1 MMTRKSYGT
10 RIVCAVVLALTA
22 CRDLPTAVAPPA
34 PARSAEARAALERG
48 LHLGQ
53 SPLVCV
59 LGRPAP
65 APATGWQTRR
75 DTIFLP
81 RSEYDAR
88 GPMVRYF
95 FWRLAPGGGIAHT
108 ASCTVPYSEA
118 ALRRVDRHFGVERG
132 GGADQFVVRQE
143 MLTTQSCV
151 EDENTNACVFDPLVV
166 TAPPREDSD
175 PCVARPHECT
185 DKFGSGSEN
194 WWSDP
199 NPWGGGGS
207 GGNPPPP
214 ENTDPAKSY
223 EQGPLLW
230 GACVLAMVGS
240 TYSIS
245 QVAGKFE
252 TWYKAYRDAE
262 GAQRLW
268 LAAVENNAE
277 IAIQMQLEYQ
287 YKQARLRQEDSAGA
301 VSEATHTT
309 YFALFAAAAACGATA
324 LIPSP

>member
-1 MMTRKSYGT
+1 MQRKSPVT
-10 RIVCAVVLALTA
+10 RSVSAVLLALTA
-22 CRDLPTAVAPPA
+22 CQDLPTAVEPSTPVPRVATQ
-34 PARSAEARAALERG
+34 SGGG

-59 LGRPAP
+59 LGRRAP

-81 RSEYDAR
+81 RSEYDAQ
-88 GPMVRYF
+88 GPTVRYI
-95 FWRLAPGGGIAHT
+95 FWRLALGGGIAHT
-108 ASCTVPYSEA
+108 AACTVPYSEA
-118 ALRRVDRHFGVERG
+118 ALRRVDRHFGVERR

-151 EDENTNACVFDPLVV
+151 VDEATNACVFDPLMV
-166 TAPPREDSD
+166 TAPPRENSD
-175 PCVARPHECT
+175 PCEARPHECT
-185 DKFGSGSEN
+185 NRFSDGSED

-199 NPWGGGGS
+199 NGPWSGGGGD
-207 GGNPPPP
+207 PLPP

-230 GACVLAMVGS
+230 GVCVLAMVGS

-245 QVAGKFE
+245 QVSGKFE
-252 TWYKAYRDAE
+252 TWYKAYQEAD
-262 GAQRLW
+262 GLQRLYRAT
-268 LAAVENNAE
+268 LENDTDP
-277 IAIQMQLEYQ
+277 AIRQLYEYQ
-287 YKQARLRQEDSAGA
+287 YKQARQRQEDAAGA

-309 YFALFAAAAACGATA
+309 MFALLAAAFACGATA
-324 LIPSP
+324 LIPVP

>member
-1 MMTRKSYGT
+1 MQRKSPVN
-10 RIVCAVVLALTA
+10 RIIGALLLGLTA
-22 CRDLPTAVAPPA
+22 CQDLPTAVVPAPSAPPA
-34 PARSAEARAALERG
+34 PALNAGG

-53 SPLVCV
+53 SPLVCM

-75 DTIFLP
+75 DTIFIP

-88 GPMVRYF
+88 GPMVRYI
-95 FWRLAPGGGIAHT
+95 FWRLALGGGIAHT
-108 ASCTVPYSEA
+108 ATCTVPYSEA

-132 GGADQFVVRQE
+132 GGADQFVVRQG

-151 EDENTNACVFDPLVV
+151 EDENTGLCVFDPLVV
-166 TAPPREDSD
+166 TAPPRENSD

-185 DKFGSGSEN
+185 NKVGGGSEKP
-194 WWSDP
+194 WSDP
-199 NPWGGGGS
+199 DTWGGGG
-207 GGNPPPP
+207 GGDPAPP

-240 TYSIS
+240 TYSITLA
-245 QVAGKFE
+245 AGKFE
-252 TWYKAYRDAE
+252 TWYKAYKDAE

-268 LAAVENNAE
+268 LAAVENNVDVTR
-277 IAIQMQLEYQ
+277 QMLLEYQ
-287 YKQARLRQEDSAGA
+287 YQQARLRQEDAAGA
-301 VSEATHTT
+301 VSEAPHTS
-309 YFALFAAAAACGATA
+309 YLALFTAAVACGATA
-324 LIPSP
+324 LVPSP

>member
-1 MMTRKSYGT
+1 M
-10 RIVCAVVLALTA
+10 
-22 CRDLPTAVAPPA
+22 
-34 PARSAEARAALERG
+34 
-48 LHLGQ
+48 HLGQ

-88 GPMVRYF
+88 GPMVRYL

-108 ASCTVPYSEA
+108 ATCTVPYSEA

-132 GGADQFVVRQE
+132 GGADQFIVRQG

-166 TAPPREDSD
+166 TAPPRENSD
-175 PCVARPHECT
+175 PCEARPHECT
-185 DKFGSGSEN
+185 NKFGSGSED

-199 NPWGGGGS
+199 NSWGGGG
-207 GGNPPPP
+207 GGGDPAPP
-214 ENTDPAKSY
+214 EDTDPAKSY

-230 GACVLAMVGS
+230 TVCVLAMLNS
-240 TYSIS
+240 TYTVA
-245 QVAGKFE
+245 QVADKFE
-252 TWYKAYRDAE
+252 AWYKAYREAE
-262 GAQRLW
+262 GLQRLYQ
-268 LAAVENNAE
+268 AIIENNPDPA
-277 IAIQMQLEYQ
+277 MRQLYEYQ
-287 YKQARLRQEDSAGA
+287 YKQALQRQEDARGA
-301 VSEATHTT
+301 VSEATGASAW
-309 YFALFAAAAACGATA
+309 ALLGAGLACGASA
-324 LIPSP
+324 LVPTP